1 MQACKEV
8 QSCNLN
14 SYLFIIFCNAVPV
27 TEVKIKDKDSERGNK
42 RKATNVSLDPLYAL
56 GNSGSQLEGEQI
68 FSEIGGFFRRQ
79 RQPTKSSVQCQSSNF
94 YILHR
99 YERGMSLSEFFMQIL
114 DVDIKMK

>member
-1 MQACKEV
+1 M
-8 QSCNLN
+8 
-14 SYLFIIFCNAVPV
+14 PV

-79 RQPTKSSVQCQSSNF
+79 KQPTKS
-94 YILHR
+94 
-99 YERGMSLSEFFMQIL
+99 
-114 DVDIKMK
+114 IKMFQSKLADTIKTKHTY